1 MKTIL
6 VLSLVAPLLLV
17 GCPLSGPGGGGGGA
31 DAGATTNTPVL
42 ECGIYCGATPEGELR
57 ANCQAIFG
65 VAWKVVRQ
73 CLAED
78 ADPAH
83 CKNLPLPAPS
93 ACPDGSIHP
102 VFCCER

>member
-6 VLSLVAPLLLV
+6 VLSHVAPLLLV
-17 GCPLSGPGGGGGGA
+17 GCPLPGSGGGGGGA

-42 ECGIYCGATPEGELR
+42 ECGLYCGATPEGELR
-57 ANCQAIFG
+57 VNCQAIFG

-73 CLAED
+73 CPAED

-93 ACPDGSIHP
+93 MCPDGSIHP
-102 VFCCER
+102 VLCCER